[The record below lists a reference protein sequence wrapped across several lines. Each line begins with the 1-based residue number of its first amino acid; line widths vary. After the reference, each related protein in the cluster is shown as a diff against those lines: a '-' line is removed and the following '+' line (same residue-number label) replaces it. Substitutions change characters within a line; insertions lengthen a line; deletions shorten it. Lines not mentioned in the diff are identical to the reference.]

1 MVDIN
6 PTFVLVLSIG
16 FNQQGFQ
23 LFSMIEL
30 NSKTQANQLFPP
42 KGYILAYALIGSL
55 LSITIPVFVAIDHF
69 IEGQFILRIV
79 DVAALFVLVVSIFY
93 LSFWF
98 NIKWF
103 KKSKPIKFF
112 YNFLLLLSLTSLS
125 ICIHLPIWKYT
136 THLPLIFYIRD
147 EIVRNTTIFI
157 VSYLAAKFYIR
168 SIETQQI
175 KNAFAE
181 LQTENLTNQVRGLMQ
196 QINPHFFFNT
206 LNTLSGLVQES
217 PEKSE
222 VFIDKLSQVFR
233 YVLKMQENSKIHL
246 SEELKFAEDY
256 FYLLKMR
263 FDDKLFI
270 ELDTQQS
277 ENVKVAPLCTQL
289 LIENVIKHNRM
300 NRQFPVKIEI
310 RVENGYLKV
319 CNTLYPQ
326 KSDSST
332 GIGLKNLNKRCELLA
347 GKPIVV
353 SQTEDLFCVKVPL
366 IKD

>member
-1 MVDIN
+1 M
-6 PTFVLVLSIG
+6 IG
-16 FNQQGFQ
+16 SNSRTVSNQF
-23 LFSMIEL
+23 I
-30 NSKTQANQLFPP
+30 PP

-69 IEGQFILRIV
+69 AEGQFALRII
-79 DVAALFVLVVSIFY
+79 DVAALFMLVVSIFY

-103 KKSKPIKFF
+103 KMGRPKKFIF
-112 YNFLLLLSLTSLS
+112 NFVLLVVLTTIS
-125 ICIHLPIWKYT
+125 ICVHLPIWKYT
-136 THLPLIFYIRD
+136 THLPLLFYVRD

-157 VSYLAAKFYIR
+157 VSYLAVKFYIR
-168 SIETQQI
+168 SIESQQI
-175 KNAFAE
+175 KTAFAE

-233 YVLKMQENSKIHL
+233 YVLKMQENSKVAL
-246 SEELKFAEDY
+246 NEELKFAEDY

-270 ELDTQQS
+270 ELNVQQAG
-277 ENVKVAPLCTQL
+277 NVMVAPLCTQL

-300 NRQFPVKIEI
+300 NKQFPVKIEI
-310 RVENGYLKV
+310 HIEDGYLKV
-319 CNTLYPQ
+319 CNTLFSQ
-326 KSDSST
+326 KSETS
-332 GIGLKNLNKRCELLA
+332 GGLGLKNLNKRCELLA

-353 SQTEDLFCVKVPL
+353 LQTEELFCVKVPF
-366 IKD
+366 IKE

>member
-1 MVDIN
+1 
-6 PTFVLVLSIG
+6 
-16 FNQQGFQ
+16 
-23 LFSMIEL
+23 
-30 NSKTQANQLFPP
+30 
-42 KGYILAYALIGSL
+42 L

-69 IEGQFILRIV
+69 IEGQFVLRIM
-79 DVAALFVLVVSIFY
+79 DLAALFLLVVSIFY

-103 KKSKPIKFF
+103 KKSRPKKFI
-112 YNFLLLLSLTSLS
+112 YNVVLLLASTTIS
-125 ICIHLPIWKYT
+125 ICVHLPIWKYT
-136 THLPLIFYIRD
+136 THLPLLFYIRD

-157 VSYLAAKFYIR
+157 VSYLAVKFYIR
-168 SIETQQI
+168 SIENQQI
-175 KNAFAE
+175 KTAFAE
-181 LQTENLTNQVRGLMQ
+181 LQTENLANQVRGLMQ

-233 YVLKMQENSKIHL
+233 YVLKMQENSKVLL

-270 ELDTQQS
+270 ELNTQYAD
-277 ENVKVAPLCTQL
+277 NVKVAPLCTQL

-300 NRQFPVKIEI
+300 NRQFPIKIEI
-310 RVENGYLKV
+310 NIGNGYLEV

-326 KSDSST
+326 KSETS
-332 GIGLKNLNKRCELLA
+332 GGLGLKNLNKRCELLA
-347 GKPIVV
+347 GKPIVIE
-353 SQTEDLFCVKVPL
+353 QTEELFCVKVPL
-366 IKD
+366 ITE

>member
-1 MVDIN
+1 M
-6 PTFVLVLSIG
+6 
-16 FNQQGFQ
+16 
-23 LFSMIEL
+23 
-30 NSKTQANQLFPP
+30 
-42 KGYILAYALIGSL
+42 AYALIGSL
-55 LSITIPVFVAIDHF
+55 LSITIPAFVAIDHF
-69 IEGQFILRIV
+69 AEGQFALRII
-79 DVAALFVLVVSIFY
+79 DVAALFMLVVSIFY

-103 KKSKPIKFF
+103 KMGRPKKFIF
-112 YNFLLLLSLTSLS
+112 NVVLLVVLTTIS
-125 ICIHLPIWKYT
+125 ICVHLPIWKYT
-136 THLPLIFYIRD
+136 THLPLLFYVRD

-157 VSYLAAKFYIR
+157 VSYLAVKFYIR
-168 SIETQQI
+168 SIESQQI
-175 KNAFAE
+175 KTAFAE

-233 YVLKMQENSKIHL
+233 YVLKMQENSKVAL
-246 SEELKFAEDY
+246 NEELKFAEDY

-270 ELDTQQS
+270 ELNVQQAG
-277 ENVKVAPLCTQL
+277 NVMVAPLCTQL

-300 NRQFPVKIEI
+300 NKQFPVKIEI
-310 RVENGYLKV
+310 HIEDGYLKV
-319 CNTLYPQ
+319 CNTLFSQ
-326 KSDSST
+326 KSETS
-332 GIGLKNLNKRCELLA
+332 GGLGLKNLNKRCELLA

-353 SQTEDLFCVKVPL
+353 LQTEELFCVKVPL
-366 IKD
+366 IKE